1 MPEQKHKIGK
11 TSINSQLMCDVN
23 SQKYDVA
30 IKPFIKSI
38 IIYKNQIKG
47 TRQPVPG
54 SSNIKRM
61 YCLFGKK
68 QLSMISTFKVSQVNV
83 VSDI

>member
-11 TSINSQLMCDVN
+11 TSINSQLRCDVN
-23 SQKYDVA
+23 SQKYVVA
-30 IKPFIKSI
+30 IKPIIKSI

-47 TRQPVPG
+47 TRRPVPG
-54 SSNIKRM
+54 SSNIKKM
-61 YCLFGKK
+61 YCVFGKK
-68 QLSMISTFKVSQVNV
+68 QLNMISIFKVSHVNV